1 MAITT
6 STGHRSESQ
15 PVIRLTEATSSLKGI
30 FSMDK
35 WIVLNAVARNVIKA
49 LRDAGVYVKP
59 KASDQQ
65 TIRGIIDKLQEPA
78 IAAGFKRTDIL
89 VEIGRING
97 RLANND

>member
-6 STGHRSESQ
+6 LTGHRSESQ

>member
-1 MAITT
+1 MLP
-6 STGHRSESQ
+6 SN
-15 PVIRLTEATSSLKGI
+15 
-30 FSMDK
+30 K
-35 WIVLNAVARNVIKA
+35 WIVLNAVARNVINSLK
-49 LRDAGVYVKP
+49 DAGVYVKP

-65 TIRGIIDKLQEPA
+65 TIRGIIDKLQGPA